1 MDINLFEHEMLFVA
15 NSNVDFKKF
24 IKKEKLLKSS
34 LITKFQLGFGKNA
47 KFLEI
52 VTPIRFKVPNF
63 TNLK

>member
-24 IKKEKLLKSS
+24 IKKEKLGKSS
-34 LITKFQLGFGKNA
+34 MITKFQLGFGKLR
-47 KFLEI
+47 KFLEV